1 MMALLGCRRTIG
13 RDQSGGAMIEFAL
26 VFPLFILAAIG
37 GLYVAMLS
45 FTSANMQKAVKE
57 GARCYSINTTTCGTT
72 AATATYTLQRYV
84 SVTSDQ
90 PTFTASLATCGHLVS
105 GTINFTF
112 NTGLMKFNIPLTST
126 ACFP

>member
-1 MMALLGCRRTIG
+1 MMALLGHRRRIG
-13 RDQSGGAMIEFAL
+13 RDESGGAMIEFAL
-26 VFPLFILAAIG
+26 VFPLFILAAVG

-57 GARCYSINTTTCGTT
+57 GARCYSINTTTCSSTT
-72 AATATYTLQRYV
+72 ATATYTLQRYV
-84 SVTSDQ
+84 SVTKDQ
-90 PTFTASLATCGHLVS
+90 PTFTASIAACGHLVS

-112 NTGLMKFNIPLTST
+112 NTGLAKFNVPLSST

>member
-1 MMALLGCRRTIG
+1 MMRYSMRPEAIG
-13 RDQSGGAMIEFAL
+13 RDESGGALIEFAL
-26 VFPLFILAAIG
+26 VFPVFILAAIG

-57 GARCYSINTTTCGTT
+57 GARCYSINATTCGTT
-72 AATATYTLQRYV
+72 TATATYTLQRYV
-84 SVTSDQ
+84 SVTKDQ
-90 PTFTASLATCGHLVS
+90 PTFTASIAACGHLVS

-112 NTGLMKFNIPLTST
+112 NTGLMKFNVPLTSA

>member
-1 MMALLGCRRTIG
+1 MTVFRGRMLAVG
-13 RDQSGGAMIEFAL
+13 RDESGGAMIEFAL
-26 VFPLFILAAIG
+26 VFPLFILAEVG

-57 GARCYSINTTTCGTT
+57 GARCYSINTTACSSNTTT
-72 AATATYTLQRYV
+72 AAYTLQRYV
-84 SVTSDQ
+84 SVTGDQ
-90 PTFTASLATCGHLVS
+90 PTFTASVAACGHLVS

-112 NTGLMKFNIPLTST
+112 NAGLMKFNVPLSST